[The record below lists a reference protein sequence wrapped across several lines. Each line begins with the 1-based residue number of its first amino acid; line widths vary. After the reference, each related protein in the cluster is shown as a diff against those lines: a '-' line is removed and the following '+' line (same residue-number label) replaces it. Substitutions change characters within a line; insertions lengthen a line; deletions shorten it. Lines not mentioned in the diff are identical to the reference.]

1 MQRCRLISARHRRQ
15 QADRRHRAIKAMSL
29 PREEPRGSATEA
41 RSIRAAAVIPTLRGQ
56 IMTDLWTRRGL
67 EGIAHQGSLAAA
79 RIQRPRHDVGS
90 PLSQNQERGGI
101 QGS

>member
-41 RSIRAAAVIPTLRGQ
+41 RYIQAAAVMSILRGR

-79 RIQRPRHDVGS
+79 RIQLPRHDVGS
-90 PLSQNQERGGI
+90 LFR
-101 QGS
+101 